1 MLLTS
6 RKCCLAESVLCFMFL
21 LGTGL
26 LGEFCIWQGL
36 AGGNVEVFK
45 DFYIEVILN
54 GNRKEGER
62 EERERRKKERKSE
75 LWRAIERA
83 IYEPH

>member
-1 MLLTS
+1 
-6 RKCCLAESVLCFMFL
+6 MFL

-45 DFYIEVILN
+45 YFYIEVILN
-54 GNRKEGER
+54 GNR